1 MRQPDGYESG
11 VMGDF
16 TDHQAASGADGP
28 GPDEWDDGDTRLPSA
43 VSAGLES
50 LARLCVDMDFALE
63 SADLAVG
70 RVRVAY
76 ERARQDEAGAVFQPR
91 TAVAWQLE
99 SLVYAQYNGIRRLAF
114 ERNAAYALAA
124 AAVLQAVVDG
134 RAPDDADLAPAGDP
148 ERIRNILDDAGALRD
163 MLPRPVTGNGEVDD
177 VLGRAHRAV
186 LRALG
191 AAGRQELPWS
201 QAHLHLAEL
210 VDELTEL
217 DPPVA
222 VGEPGIN
229 LSLRAYAQGCHGVVL
244 GLAPGGWLAAS
255 PVPG

>member
-11 VMGDF
+11 ATGGF
-16 TDHQAASGADGP
+16 AGSGARLGHEP
-28 GPDEWDDGDTRLPSA
+28 GAGDAEEWDGRQLPPT
-43 VSAGLES
+43 VSTGLES

-70 RVRVAY
+70 KVRVAY
-76 ERARQDEAGAVFQPR
+76 ERARQDESEAVFRPR
-91 TAVAWQLE
+91 TSVAWQLE
-99 SLVYAQYNGIRRLAF
+99 SLVYAHFNGIRRLAF

-134 RAPDDADLAPAGDP
+134 RTPSDDDLVPAGEP
-148 ERIRNILDDAGALRD
+148 EQIRQVLDDASALRAL
-163 MLPRPVTGNGEVDD
+163 LPRPVTGNREVDD
-177 VLGRAHRAV
+177 VLTAAHEAV

-191 AAGRQELPWS
+191 AAGSQELPWL

-210 VDELTEL
+210 VADLSEL

-222 VGEPGIN
+222 TGEPGIN

-244 GLAPGGWLAAS
+244 GLAPGGWLTVS

>member
-1 MRQPDGYESG
+1 MRQPDGYEAG
-11 VMGDF
+11 VTGEF
-16 TDHQAASGADGP
+16 AREFADVGTAH
-28 GPDEWDDGDTRLPSA
+28 DEDGWDGSLLPPP
-43 VSAGLES
+43 VSTGLES

-63 SADLAVG
+63 TADLEVG
-70 RVRVAY
+70 KVRVAY
-76 ERARQDEAGAVFQPR
+76 ERARQDESGAAFQPR

-99 SLVYAQYNGIRRLAF
+99 SLVYAHYNGIRRLAF

-134 RAPDDADLAPAGDP
+134 RTPGDEELVPAGDP
-148 ERIRNILDDAGALRD
+148 DHIRQILDDATALRE
-163 MLPRPVTGNGEVDD
+163 MLPHPVTGNGEVDD

-186 LRALG
+186 LRALY
-191 AAGRQELPWS
+191 AAGGSQELPWS

-210 VDELTEL
+210 VDDLAQL

-222 VGEPGIN
+222 TGEPGIN

-244 GLAPGGWLAAS
+244 GMAPGGWLTAS
-255 PVPG
+255 

>member
-11 VMGDF
+11 ATRDF
-16 TDHQAASGADGP
+16 AGHGGRGAEPEGWDGSLLPPSVSG
-28 GPDEWDDGDTRLPSA
+28 
-43 VSAGLES
+43 GLES

-70 RVRVAY
+70 KVRVAY
-76 ERARQDEAGAVFQPR
+76 ERARQDESGASFQPR
-91 TAVAWQLE
+91 TAVAWQME
-99 SLVYAQYNGIRRLAF
+99 SLVYAHYNGIRRLAF

-134 RAPDDADLAPAGDP
+134 RAPGDADLAPAGDP
-148 ERIRNILDDAGALRD
+148 EHIRQVLDDATALRE
-163 MLPRPVTGNGEVDD
+163 MLSRPVTGNVEVDD

-191 AAGRQELPWS
+191 AAGSQELPWS

-210 VDELTEL
+210 VDDLAEL

-222 VGEPGIN
+222 TGEPGIN

-244 GLAPGGWLAAS
+244 GLAPGGWLAVS
-255 PVPG
+255 PVAG